1 MLVLEP
7 CIFERLRDVALIQ
20 LTTAESLCHTMPNSD
35 TDAEKKV
42 GKSVTS
48 CWTACYNVQPQLA
61 LDSLKPQTLLFC
73 SRRH

>member
-7 CIFERLRDVALIQ
+7 CIFKRMRDVALIQ

-35 TDAEKKV
+35 TAEKKV

-61 LDSLKPQTLLFC
+61 LDSLKPQALLVC